1 MTIKNN
7 RPEQAAPFSADM
19 TGAPQTNSLRLSQ
32 VQAET
37 VLRRQADE
45 IARENVALT
54 LENPKALSLEKT
66 RQTLHELRVHQIEL
80 EMQNDELRLAQVE
93 IDATRARYFDLY
105 DMAPVGYCTLSEKG
119 LIQEAN
125 LTAATMLGLA
135 RATLINQQLSR
146 FIFKEDQDIY
156 YLHRK
161 LLFDTGKPQASDLR
175 MVKNDGTAF
184 WAHLESTEAQN
195 ADGIPV
201 WRFVMS
207 DITNRKLAEAV
218 LQRTHDELEQR
229 TEALLES
236 EKHYRELVEGTPGII
251 YSFSIKRGGV
261 YYSSHV
267 TDILGYS
274 PEQLYAQPML
284 WYNSIHPD
292 ERYSVDQLIRDAT
305 TCKPFCIEYRIRD
318 ALGNWHWF
326 EDRSTGYH
334 FDGIDAIV
342 EGLVL
347 DITERKRMEEA
358 LRDAHWR
365 LDSIIEGTHVGTWE
379 WNVETGE
386 TVFNETWAQII
397 GYTLAELAPISI
409 ETWESFSHPDDLKQC
424 TEMLERHFA
433 GELPY
438 YDSECRMKHKN
449 GDWVWIHDRGRVIT
463 RTSDDKPQMMFG
475 THTDITN
482 RKLYE
487 QQIRMNERNL
497 ESLVRISQYQTEDA
511 QQSLDFALEEAIR
524 LTGSKIGYINH
535 YNEENEQFTL
545 SAYSADVMKECS
557 ISEVKNRYALS
568 QAGIWDDAVRQREP
582 IILNDFQ
589 AANPQKKGFP
599 EGHAVLYRYLI
610 IPVFSNDRIVGVA
623 AVANKAS
630 DYDQT
635 DILQLTLIMDAVWK
649 IIERIKANQELL
661 QAREMADMANVAK
674 SEFLANMSHE
684 IRTPMN
690 GVIGMTG
697 LLLDT
702 ELDDEQRRY
711 AEIVRSSGNSL
722 LCLINDILDFSKI
735 EAKKL
740 DLEMLD
746 FDLSSLLDDFAGTL
760 ALQAHEKGLELLC
773 AADLNVPTLLS
784 GDPGRLR
791 QILTNLTGNAIKFTH
806 AGEVSVRV
814 SLVEDESESSGQ
826 SAESTESGV
835 EGPVHSDVTEGG
847 AI

>member
-146 FIFKEDQDIY
+146 FIFKEDQYIY

-218 LQRTHDELEQR
+218 LQRTHNELEQR

-326 EDRSTGYH
+326 EDRSTGYR

-347 DITERKRMEEA
+347 DITERKRAEEA

-475 THTDITN
+475 THTDITERKRAEKALRESDKSLRASLEEKDVLLKEVHHRVKNNLAAIMGLIDLQGQSDDEQTRAAMAELSN
-482 RKLYE
+482 R
-487 QQIRMNERNL
+487 IRSM
-497 ESLVRISQYQTEDA
+497 SLVHEQLYRSENFARI
-511 QQSLDFALEEAIR
+511 
-524 LTGSKIGYINH
+524 
-535 YNEENEQFTL
+535 
-545 SAYSADVMKECS
+545 
-557 ISEVKNRYALS
+557 
-568 QAGIWDDAVRQREP
+568 
-582 IILNDFQ
+582 DFQ
-589 AANPQKKGFP
+589 DYLNMLAAHLHSSYHRSGNI
-599 EGHAVLYRYLI
+599 HV
-610 IPVFSNDRIVGVA
+610 SVA
-623 AVANKAS
+623 ASGVKMGLDSAVPCGLLITELVTNAFKYAFPAGQTCSGTSGCEIAVSAEWDGAAYTLTVS
-630 DYDQT
+630 D
-635 DILQLTLIMDAVWK
+635 
-649 IIERIKANQELL
+649 
-661 QAREMADMANVAK
+661 
-674 SEFLANMSHE
+674 
-684 IRTPMN
+684 N
-690 GVIGMTG
+690 GVGLPDGLDWTKTKTMG
-697 LLLDT
+697 LLLVKM
-702 ELDDEQRRY
+702 LGQHQLR
-711 AEIVRSSGNSL
+711 G
-722 LCLINDILDFSKI
+722 KI
-735 EAKKL
+735 EV
-740 DLEMLD
+740 DCTC
-746 FDLSSLLDDFAGTL
+746 GT
-760 ALQAHEKGLELLC
+760 
-773 AADLNVPTLLS
+773 TF
-784 GDPGRLR
+784 RLR
-791 QILTNLTGNAIKFTH
+791 FVPKIVCIY
-806 AGEVSVRV
+806 E
-814 SLVEDESESSGQ
+814 
-826 SAESTESGV
+826 
-835 EGPVHSDVTEGG
+835 
-847 AI
+847 

>member
-1 MTIKNN
+1 
-7 RPEQAAPFSADM
+7 
-19 TGAPQTNSLRLSQ
+19 
-32 VQAET
+32 
-37 VLRRQADE
+37 
-45 IARENVALT
+45 
-54 LENPKALSLEKT
+54 
-66 RQTLHELRVHQIEL
+66 
-80 EMQNDELRLAQVE
+80 
-93 IDATRARYFDLY
+93 
-105 DMAPVGYCTLSEKG
+105 
-119 LIQEAN
+119 
-125 LTAATMLGLA
+125 
-135 RATLINQQLSR
+135 
-146 FIFKEDQDIY
+146 
-156 YLHRK
+156 
-161 LLFDTGKPQASDLR
+161 

-334 FDGIDAIV
+334 FDGNDAIV

-409 ETWESFSHPDDLKQC
+409 ETWESFSHPDDLRQC
-424 TEMLERHFA
+424 TEMLERHFS

-475 THTDITN
+475 THTDITE
-482 RKLYE
+482 RKLAEKALRESDKSLRASLEEKDVLLKEVHHRVKNNLAAIMGLIDLQGQSSDE
-487 QQIRMNERNL
+487 QTRAAMAELSDRIRSM
-497 ESLVRISQYQTEDA
+497 SLVHEQLYRSESFARI
-511 QQSLDFALEEAIR
+511 
-524 LTGSKIGYINH
+524 
-535 YNEENEQFTL
+535 
-545 SAYSADVMKECS
+545 
-557 ISEVKNRYALS
+557 
-568 QAGIWDDAVRQREP
+568 
-582 IILNDFQ
+582 DFQ
-589 AANPQKKGFP
+589 DYLN
-599 EGHAVLYRYLI
+599 VLTAHLCSSYQSSRNI
-610 IPVFSNDRIVGVA
+610 HVSVA
-623 AVANKAS
+623 ASGVKMGLDSAVPCGLLITELVTNAFKYAFPAGRLCSGAVGCEIVVSVEWDGAAYTLTVS
-630 DYDQT
+630 D
-635 DILQLTLIMDAVWK
+635 
-649 IIERIKANQELL
+649 
-661 QAREMADMANVAK
+661 
-674 SEFLANMSHE
+674 
-684 IRTPMN
+684 N
-690 GVIGMTG
+690 GVGLPAGLDWTKTKTMG
-697 LLLDT
+697 LLLVKM
-702 ELDDEQRRY
+702 LGQHQLQ
-711 AEIVRSSGNSL
+711 G
-722 LCLINDILDFSKI
+722 KI
-735 EAKKL
+735 EV
-740 DLEMLD
+740 DYTG
-746 FDLSSLLDDFAGTL
+746 GTRF
-760 ALQAHEKGLELLC
+760 
-773 AADLNVPTLLS
+773 
-784 GDPGRLR
+784 RLR
-791 QILTNLTGNAIKFTH
+791 FVPKIACIY
-806 AGEVSVRV
+806 E
-814 SLVEDESESSGQ
+814 
-826 SAESTESGV
+826 
-835 EGPVHSDVTEGG
+835 
-847 AI
+847 